1 MKISHT
7 SDYKVRRSQVYPTVT
22 DQIDAI
28 YKLTKSLKDQ
38 GITLPP
44 EVMDWILA
52 IDLVKE
58 TYPKGGSNGN

>member
-1 MKISHT
+1 MKISHA
-7 SDYKVRRSQVYPTVT
+7 SDYKVRRSQAYPTVT

-38 GITLPP
+38 GINLPP
-44 EVMDWILA
+44 EVMDWIVA

-58 TYPKGGSNGN
+58 TYPKGGQNGN